1 MKTILRQ
8 YTHLNNE
15 ELGAITRLCLKYDN
29 EEEITEQDGTPQQL
43 LYFNNNPKKQI
54 DKLIK
59 ARKRMERNRKK

>member
-1 MKTILRQ
+1 MIAILKQ

-15 ELGAITRLCLKYDN
+15 EFAVIVRLCLKYSGG
-29 EEEITEQDGTPQQL
+29 EEITEQDGTPQQL
-43 LYFNNNPKKQI
+43 LFFNNNPKPQI